1 MSWFVGAVRRSIRA
15 RLLLSYLLVVAV
27 GALTVVAT
35 VFLSTPPLFDRAMR
49 HMQGM
54 PGMMGMGEMTAAARA
69 DVTAAFQE
77 AMFRAVGIATAAAT
91 VAAVLTAILVSRR
104 ITAPIRDLA
113 QASARLTAGHY
124 RERVSVAAADEIGA
138 RAASF
143 NCLAATLDQTEEQRL
158 RLIGDVAHELRTP
171 LATIQGYMEGLLDG
185 VVAPSPDLWAQLHG
199 EAGRLRRLVDDLQ
212 ELSRA
217 EAGQIA
223 LRAVALDP
231 VELLERAATR
241 LRPQFEAAGIALVA
255 PTTRSVPAVCADPD
269 RAVQVLVN
277 LLGNALRYTPR
288 DGTVTLT
295 ATALERLVLFAV
307 ADTGIGIPPE
317 NLPHLFE
324 RFYRVDRSRS
334 RARGGSG
341 IGLTIAR
348 ALVEAQGGA
357 IDAESAG
364 PGQGSTVTFS
374 LPRSDAR
381 S

>member
-1 MSWFVGAVRRSIRA
+1 MTGLVGAIRRSIRA
-15 RLLLSYLLVVAV
+15 KLLLSYLLVVAV
-27 GALTVVAT
+27 GALTIVAT
-35 VFLSTPPLFDRAMR
+35 ILLSTPALFGRAMR

-77 AMFRAVGIATAAAT
+77 AMFRAVALATAAAM
-91 VAAVLTAILVSRR
+91 VAAVLTAVFVSRR

-113 QASARLTAGHY
+113 RASARLTAGHY
-124 RERVSVAAADEIGA
+124 RERVPAAEADEIGA
-138 RAASF
+138 LAASF
-143 NCLAATLDQTEEQRL
+143 NRLAATLDQTEEQRL

-185 VVAPSPDLWAQLHG
+185 VVTPSPDLWAQLHG

-223 LRAVALDP
+223 LRPAALDSRD
-231 VELLERAATR
+231 LLERAAAR
-241 LRPQFEAAGIALVA
+241 MRPQFAAAGIALVVDPA
-255 PTTRSVPAVCADPD
+255 RAAPAVLADPD

-277 LLGNALRYTPR
+277 LLGNALRYTPP
-288 DGTVTLT
+288 GGAVTLT
-295 ATALERLVLFAV
+295 ATAQGPRVRFAV
-307 ADTGIGIPPE
+307 ADSGIGIAAE
-317 NLPHLFE
+317 HLPHLFE

-348 ALVEAQGGA
+348 ALVEAQGGT
-357 IDAESAG
+357 IGVESAG
-364 PGQGSTVTFS
+364 AGRGTTVSFT
-374 LPRSDAR
+374 LPQAARRS
-381 S
+381 